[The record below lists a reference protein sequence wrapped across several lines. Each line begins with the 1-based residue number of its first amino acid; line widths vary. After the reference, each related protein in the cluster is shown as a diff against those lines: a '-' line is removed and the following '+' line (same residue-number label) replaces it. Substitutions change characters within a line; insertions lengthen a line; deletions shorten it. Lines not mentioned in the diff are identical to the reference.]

1 MTDELSN
8 ALRAL
13 GTGVQSLLNTMQQL
27 CVSLEAARNG
37 KRRAEAEAL
46 RLATALSRVKAEL
59 DDDGHWITDLNSHKI
74 AVEFAPST
82 RQAVAAALSEA
93 VVAAGEAAYLQAFE
107 RLAELAGAVADSPGN
122 SSPEAWD
129 GLREAVRVWRELAK
143 QRV

>member
-1 MTDELSN
+1 VTDELSN

-46 RLATALSRVKAEL
+46 RLATVLSRVKAEL
-59 DDDGHWITDLNSHKI
+59 DDDGHWITDLNSRKI
-74 AVEFAPST
+74 VVEFSPGT
-82 RQAVAAALSEA
+82 RQAAVLSEA
-93 VVAAGEAAYLQAFE
+93 VVAAGEAAYLQALE
-107 RLAELAGAVADSPGN
+107 RLAELARAVADSPGN
-122 SSPEAWD
+122 PSPEALAA
-129 GLREAVRVWRELAK
+129 LREAVRVWRELAK